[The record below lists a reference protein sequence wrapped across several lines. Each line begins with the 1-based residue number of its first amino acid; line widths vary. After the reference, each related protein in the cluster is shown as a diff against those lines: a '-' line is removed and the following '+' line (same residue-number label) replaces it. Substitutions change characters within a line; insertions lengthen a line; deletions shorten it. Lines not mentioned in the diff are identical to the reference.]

1 MRPEVFRSTID
12 LMILHPSCRAAVCA
26 SALALAGA
34 MVGCGEADDA
44 SLETVTVTTQTPSPS
59 PGTTAPD
66 DDTLTTM
73 PSSTVSTTPA
83 ETGPETG
90 EGPVD
95 RPPDFP
101 NGGEA
106 FVMSHLSTGIDDS
119 RCTRETGDALTDTAV
134 AGVICELEVTDGVT
148 AYYDLFAST
157 AAMARAYASIRS
169 SQGLTPNS
177 ARCVAPRTRG
187 ETTWTWDDT
196 GERGRI
202 ACFRKNGQSW
212 FVWSQPSTR
221 TIGFARGP
229 RVQDVDAY
237 WRTHGLLRDTSDAD
251 RPATGAPAMGG

>member
-1 MRPEVFRSTID
+1 
-12 LMILHPSCRAAVCA
+12 MISHPITAVAACA
-26 SALALAGA
+26 SALTLVGG

-44 SLETVTVTTQTPSPS
+44 SVETVTVTTGTPTPG

-66 DDTLTTM
+66 DDTLTTT

-83 ETGPETG
+83 EPG
-90 EGPVD
+90 EDPVD

-106 FVMSHLSTGIDDS
+106 FVMSQLSSGIDDS
-119 RCTRETGDALTDTAV
+119 RCTRETEDALTDTAV

-157 AAMARAYASIRS
+157 TAMARAYVSIRS

-177 ARCVAPRTRG
+177 ARCVPPRTRG

-212 FVWSQPSTR
+212 LMWSQPTTR
-221 TIGFARGP
+221 TIGFARGG
-229 RVQDVDAY
+229 RIRDTYAY
-237 WRTHGLLRDTSDAD
+237 WRAHGLLRDTTDAD
-251 RPATGAPAMGG
+251 RPATGGPAPGG